1 MDTEEQIKAQMHKK
15 KGIKGLIANKFYFST
30 NPKIK
35 DDICKLIDDY
45 FEEKYGRETVK
56 KKIGK
61 IIKCAL
67 NTNSIVKVEINKCD
81 DNGYEGKYKEHII
94 NSDDKM
100 IYKPLVYENKFY
112 LSHDD
117 FYIWEI
123 DNESEYNAYL
133 TGKLNPIKFLKVNNI
148 REVVKLIDELY
159 KI

>member
-1 MDTEEQIKAQMHKK
+1 MDSEEQIKAQMHKIREK
-15 KGIKGLIANKFYFST
+15 IGLFVKNQIDLDPEFSEACNKLV
-30 NPKIK
+30 
-35 DDICKLIDDY
+35 DDFFK
-45 FEEKYGRETVK
+45 EKYGSESVK

-67 NTNSIVKVEINKCD
+67 NKNSIVKVEITKCD

-94 NSDDKM
+94 NSDGKV

-159 KI
+159 KV